1 MKNYLGIDW
10 GEKRIGLAVANNE
23 NNIATPFKTIE
34 NISELLKIIKEEEIN
49 ELVIGLPKKMS
60 GAEADN
66 IKFVK
71 FVEILKEKLLE
82 QKIKI
87 NFIDERL
94 SSVQA
99 DTLTVKSIKQQGRD
113 SLSAMIILQ
122 AYLDKYYDQD

>member
-10 GEKRIGLAVANNE
+10 GEKRIGLALADSD

-34 NISELLKIIKEEEIN
+34 NISKLLEIIKEEEIN
-49 ELVIGLPKKMS
+49 ELVVGLPKKMS
-60 GAEADN
+60 GEQADN
-66 IKFVK
+66 VKFMK
-71 FVEILKEKLLE
+71 FVEILKKRLVD
-82 QKIKI
+82 KKVKI

-99 DTLTVKSIKQQGRD
+99 DSLTFKGVKQLGRD

-122 AYLDKYYDQD
+122 SFLDRNYDKN

>member
-10 GEKRIGLAVANNE
+10 GEKRIGLAMADNE

-34 NISELLKIIKEEEIN
+34 NISKLLEIIKEEEIN

-60 GAEADN
+60 GDKTDN
-66 IKFVK
+66 VKFMK
-71 FVEILKEKLLE
+71 FVEILKEKLIE
-82 QKIKI
+82 KKIKI

-99 DTLTVKSIKQQGRD
+99 DTLTVKGIKQQGRD

-122 AYLDKYYDQD
+122 VFLDRNYDKN

>member
-10 GEKRIGLAVANNE
+10 GEKRIGLAIADNE

-34 NISELLKIIKEEEIN
+34 NISKLLEIIKEEEIN

-60 GAEADN
+60 GEEADN
-66 IKFVK
+66 IKFMK
-71 FVEILKEKLLE
+71 FVEILKEKLIE
-82 QKIKI
+82 KKIKI

-99 DTLTVKSIKQQGRD
+99 DTLTVKGIKQQGRD

-122 AYLDKYYDQD
+122 VFLDRNYDKN

>member
-10 GEKRIGLAVANNE
+10 GEKRIGLAIADSE

-34 NISELLKIIKEEEIN
+34 NISKLLEIIKEEEIN

-60 GAEADN
+60 GDKTDN
-66 IKFVK
+66 VKFMK
-71 FVEILKEKLLE
+71 FVEILKEKLIE
-82 QKIKI
+82 KKIKI

-99 DTLTVKSIKQQGRD
+99 DTLTVKGIKQQGRD

-122 AYLDKYYDQD
+122 VFLDRNYDKN

>member
-10 GEKRIGLAVANNE
+10 GEKRIGLALADSD

-34 NISELLKIIKEEEIN
+34 NISKLLEIIKEEEIN
-49 ELVIGLPKKMS
+49 ELVVGLPKKMS
-60 GAEADN
+60 GEQADN
-66 IKFVK
+66 IKFMK
-71 FVEILKEKLLE
+71 FVEILKKRLVD
-82 QKIKI
+82 KKVKI

-99 DTLTVKSIKQQGRD
+99 DSLTFKGIKQLGRD

-122 AYLDKYYDQD
+122 SFLDRNYDKN

>member
-10 GEKRIGLAVANNE
+10 GEKRIGLAIADNE

-34 NISELLKIIKEEEIN
+34 NISKLLEIIKEEEIN

-60 GAEADN
+60 GDKTDN
-66 IKFVK
+66 VKFMK
-71 FVEILKEKLLE
+71 FVEILKEKLIE
-82 QKIKI
+82 KKIKI

-99 DTLTVKSIKQQGRD
+99 DTLTVKGIKQQGRD

-122 AYLDKYYDQD
+122 VFLDRNYDKN

>member
-10 GEKRIGLAVANNE
+10 GEKRIGLALADSD

-34 NISELLKIIKEEEIN
+34 NISKLLEIIKEEEIN
-49 ELVIGLPKKMS
+49 ELVVGLPKKMS
-60 GAEADN
+60 GEQADN
-66 IKFVK
+66 IKFMK
-71 FVEILKEKLLE
+71 FVEILKKRLVD
-82 QKIKI
+82 KKVKI

-99 DTLTVKSIKQQGRD
+99 DSLTFKGVKQLGRD

-122 AYLDKYYDQD
+122 SFLDRNYDKN